1 MVVSMICKNRVSECT
16 GCMMCQEGPDI
27 VFQCDSCGDS
37 IFDGEKYVEIFVG
50 GRSFIVCEACIA
62 EGSGIAGE

>member
-1 MVVSMICKNRVSECT
+1 MAMICKNSVSECT
-16 GCMMCQEGPDI
+16 GCMMCQDGQDS

-50 GRSFIVCEACIA
+50 RRGFIICEACIA